1 MHRDSL
7 DRYTNAQ
14 SLDMCVKLQ
23 HIRAPGWYGDRIR
36 PMSPTPLDWCA
47 QTRLDSKIPS
57 AQFEFLSSLGG
68 ILFQSVSATTSV
80 MHVSD
85 HYIARGVPID
95 RQYSGGETGI
105 NIGKWNSISI
115 SDVVGIPRND
125 QTITACHPR
134 LPQPNYND
142 ECGSN
147 SFLFPRGCCLF
158 IDLNER
164 KKVQGSKVVGI
175 CSTARLINR
184 QVYFVPLLLILSLAC
199 ALLLFVPYHLV
210 SLPDLHYS
218 FRRSDQY
225 LWGYQIK
232 DQQQHQTLSFTK
244 FGNERIRCNWQV

>member
-14 SLDMCVKLQ
+14 NLDMCVKLQ

-47 QTRLDSKIPS
+47 QTRLDSKIYQGHNLNFSPAS
-57 AQFEFLSSLGG
+57 PEFCFSL
-68 ILFQSVSATTSV
+68 FRRPTSV

-115 SDVVGIPRND
+115 SDVVGILRND
-125 QTITACHPR
+125 QTITTTCHPR
-134 LPQPNYND
+134 YPQPNYND

-158 IDLNER
+158 IDLDGR

-184 QVYFVPLLLILSLAC
+184 QVYFVPLLHILSLAR

-210 SLPDLHYS
+210 SLPDLNYS

-225 LWGYQIK
+225 LWGYPIK
-232 DQQQHQTLSFTK
+232 DQHFYSTASDAFIYEIWK
-244 FGNERIRCNWQV
+244 WKN

>member
-147 SFLFPRGCCLF
+147 SFFIFSGLLPLYRLGWKKESSRFESCRDLRYSAINKSASLFRSASSYFIFGRCCSLYR
-158 IDLNER
+158 ITSSLYLTYIIALE
-164 KKVQGSKVVGI
+164 KV
-175 CSTARLINR
+175 INI
-184 QVYFVPLLLILSLAC
+184 YGAN
-199 ALLLFVPYHLV
+199 
-210 SLPDLHYS
+210 
-218 FRRSDQY
+218 
-225 LWGYQIK
+225 
-232 DQQQHQTLSFTK
+232 QT
-244 FGNERIRCNWQV
+244 Q